1 MKKIFQLSL
10 ISKFYNKCN
19 KVDNHLSHISSSS
32 LITWFD
38 VWKIVSYNSYKK
50 VAMLWSF
57 ATIDIYLEKGKQ
69 KKIKR
74 TLTKL
79 KVKII
84 NQNVWYEKIHQITFW
99 HEIAKYQFYMQKESK
114 EVLLRCTRNL
124 SDYVSSIGG
133 NTFNVINI
141 LLYQKY
147 FRWFI

>member
-1 MKKIFQLSL
+1 MKNSIQLSL
-10 ISKFYNKCN
+10 ISELYNKCN

-38 VWKIVSYNSYKK
+38 VWKIVSYSSYKK
-50 VAMLWSF
+50 VAMIWSF

-69 KKIKR
+69 KIKR

-99 HEIAKYQFYMQKESK
+99 HEITKYQFYMQKDSK

-124 SDYVSSIGG
+124 SDYVSSIRG
-133 NTFNVINI
+133 NTFKVINI
-141 LLYQKY
+141 LLSQ
-147 FRWFI
+147 